1 MLVYKA
7 KEVSSDFCFNCA
19 LMLLAA
25 LNSHVEI
32 NTPPNFKVD
41 SNSFLLSGA
50 LRQLQGLRKMG
61 NIEGANANT

>member
-1 MLVYKA
+1 
-7 KEVSSDFCFNCA
+7 
-19 LMLLAA
+19 MLLAA